1 MNNLICPV
9 PQNQRPLN
17 EFNSIRN
24 SWIISW
30 PLQAKSIFYKKL
42 VFSWIIITP
51 ISLIISY
58 GSDYLK
64 NNILDLTFIS
74 LTSSLIFP
82 ILLLSRQWLSWFYIY
97 KRLSS
102 EKIEYEESGWYDGQ
116 IWEKPI
122 DWRSKDL
129 LIAQYQVKPIL
140 NHLEMIMILL
150 VLNLMKSHFSLL
162 KISLLL
168 SNKIMRVTISKL

>member
-1 MNNLICPV
+1 MNEIICPV
-9 PQNQRPLN
+9 PSNQRPLN

-30 PLQAKSIFYKKL
+30 PFLERNIFYRKL
-42 VFSWIIITP
+42 ILSWLFVLP

-64 NNILDLTFIS
+64 NNMFELILVS
-74 LTSSLIFP
+74 LTVSIAFP
-82 ILLLSRQWLSWFYIY
+82 ILLLTRQWLSWMYIY
-97 KRLSS
+97 KRLNS
-102 EKIEYEESGWYDGQ
+102 ENIEYEESGWYDGQ
-116 IWEKPI
+116 TWEKPL

-140 NHLEMIMILL
+140 NHLEVLIVVFTLVTLVSIIFILL
-150 VLNLMKSHFSLL
+150 GMN
-162 KISLLL
+162 
-168 SNKIMRVTISKL
+168 